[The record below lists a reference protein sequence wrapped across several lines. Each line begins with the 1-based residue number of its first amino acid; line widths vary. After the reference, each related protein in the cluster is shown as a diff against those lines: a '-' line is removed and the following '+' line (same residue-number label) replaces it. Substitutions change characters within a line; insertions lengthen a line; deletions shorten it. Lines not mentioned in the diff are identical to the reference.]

1 MINPYIELARRYKDN
16 IDEDA
21 YRQSRNHKQLE
32 NLRSNPKI
40 NIDAVL
46 AGKEDDD
53 RLGCC
58 IISRPPGNVK
68 SLISSIQYNIRDSV
82 PESSALWLTP
92 NEYLHMSVLEIDNTS
107 TKNNIKE
114 IVNILLSHI
123 DQLITVANDG
133 PELSNP
139 LICFDSN
146 AIALT
151 FTSVN
156 RSHIKYRLKLFDS
169 ITSCGVDIRPR
180 YHAPSAHIT
189 IIRFVE
195 DLCEDE
201 LMALL
206 DRIQV
211 INNSLVDTKW
221 KVSDCEF
228 NYGLIWYGQQLQ
240 HI

>member
-114 IVNILLSHI
+114 IMNILLSHI

>member
-1 MINPYIELARRYKDN
+1 MINPYIELARRHKDN

-58 IISRPPGNVK
+58 IISRPAENVK
-68 SLISSIQYNIRDSV
+68 SLISSIQYKLRDSV
-82 PESSALWLTP
+82 PVSSALWLTP

-107 TKNNIKE
+107 TKKRIKE

-123 DQLITVANDG
+123 GRLITAANDG
-133 PELSNP
+133 PELDNP
-139 LICFDSN
+139 LICFDAN

-151 FTSVN
+151 FTSVDK
-156 RSHIKYRLKLFDS
+156 SHTKYRLELFDS

-195 DLCEDE
+195 DLGEDD
-201 LMALL
+201 LMVLL
-206 DRIQV
+206 NRIQV
-211 INNSLVDTKW
+211 INNSLVNTKW

>member
-1 MINPYIELARRYKDN
+1 MINPYIELSCQYKDN

-21 YRQSRNHKQLE
+21 YRQGRNHKQLE

-46 AGKEDDD
+46 AGRKDDD

-58 IISRPPGNVK
+58 IISRPAENVK
-68 SLISSIQYNIRDSV
+68 SLISSIQYNLRDSV
-82 PESSALWLTP
+82 SESAALWLTP
-92 NEYLHMSVLEIDNTS
+92 NEYLHMSVLEIANTS
-107 TKNNIKE
+107 SKNRIKE
-114 IVNILLSHI
+114 IVNILLPHI
-123 DQLITVANDG
+123 DQLIEIANDG

-139 LICFDSN
+139 LICFDAN

-151 FTSVN
+151 FTSVD
-156 RSHIKYRLKLFDS
+156 RSHIKYRLELFDS

-195 DLCEDE
+195 DLSEDE
-201 LMALL
+201 LMVLL
-206 DRIQV
+206 NRIQV
-211 INNSLVDTKW
+211 INNTLVNTKW